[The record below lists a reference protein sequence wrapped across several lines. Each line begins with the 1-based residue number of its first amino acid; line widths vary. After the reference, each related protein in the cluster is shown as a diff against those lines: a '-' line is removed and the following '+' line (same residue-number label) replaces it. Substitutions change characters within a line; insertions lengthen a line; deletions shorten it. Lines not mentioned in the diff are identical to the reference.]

1 MLKLKK
7 EKILVSLIAIV
18 MIALVVGNVYSL
30 ATEDNNEGSGSLT
43 LTNTSKNNTANT
55 SNKATNNAENNTAG
69 NIGADVG
76 ATNKDNKANNTT
88 NNTTNNVVNNTNSSR
103 NNTNKNAATTG
114 LPYAGSNSSII
125 FIVIALGVSAVY
137 AYKKVSDYNV

>member
-18 MIALVVGNVYSL
+18 MIALVVGNIYSL
-30 ATEDNNEGSGSLT
+30 AAEGNNTGIQLT
-43 LTNTSKNNTANT
+43 QNTASSNNANTNKANTTANT
-55 SNKATNNAENNTAG
+55 D
-69 NIGADVG
+69 ADVG
-76 ATNKDNKANNTT
+76 AEVGATNSNSSKKNSTNTNKASNNTVK
-88 NNTTNNVVNNTNSSR
+88 NTNTNSAKS
-103 NNTNKNAATTG
+103 K

-125 FIVIALGVSAVY
+125 FIVIALGVSAAY

>member
-43 LTNTSKNNTANT
+43 LTNNTSKNNTANT
-55 SNKATNNAENNTAG
+55 TNKATNDTENNTTG
-69 NIGADVG
+69 NIGAEVG
-76 ATNKDNKANNTT
+76 ATNKTNTNKTNNTT
-88 NNTTNNVVNNTNSSR
+88 NNTVNNTNSSK

-114 LPYAGSNSSII
+114 LPYAGSNTSII

>member
-30 ATEDNNEGSGSLT
+30 ATDDNTSGAGTLT
-43 LTNTSKNNTANT
+43 LTDTGNKANTANT
-55 SNKATNNAENNTAG
+55 SNTQNASNTEAT
-69 NIGADVG
+69 VG
-76 ATNKDNKANNTT
+76 ATNTSNTNKT
-88 NNTTNNVVNNTNSSR
+88 NNTSNTNTNTNTNSAK
-103 NNTNKNAATTG
+103 NNANSASSK
-114 LPYAGSNSSII
+114 LPYAGSNTSIV
-125 FIVIALGVSAVY
+125 FIVVALVASAIY